1 VIGPWTSPEV
11 ATFCAVALVAWGV
24 LMGWLVVDGGVIAS
38 MLDDEGGE

>member
-24 LMGWLVVDGGVIAS
+24 LMGWLVVDGGVISS